1 MSPEDLEAGKLPWRK
16 SRRSANNGACVEVA
30 PMNGRIAVR
39 DSMNPVGGR
48 LLYPALS
55 WQKFTRSVKAEQYFE
70 YDH

>member
-1 MSPEDLEAGKLPWRK
+1 
-16 SRRSANNGACVEVA
+16 
-30 PMNGRIAVR
+30 
-39 DSMNPVGGR
+39 MNPVGGR